1 MYARSC
7 KIQGKLS
14 QRHKFI
20 VFWMTTLKDAFSPNE
35 AARLKSQ
42 SVSTRPCTPSLI
54 WSIQLYMEECYHL
67 LGRGFPM
74 ESLFL
79 KDFDCFYIFY
89 EIVLC
94 LLLVEEIVSLLEGL
108 ASITWS
114 CDIGFLVSL
123 NFLVAKIVLSLLW
136 LLPPSGTS
144 WNLHPV
150 ASLEICLFLGYSFSL
165 LLLIL
170 QLQIIAWVINL
181 ASSLGGP
188 PSL

>member
-1 MYARSC
+1 MKKVLIHWLKQNAPSAVTVAPCFCKVHFYFSYFSVLFWFLFELSPGNSKHSSFPKSYSREILEQSRTVVYARSS

-89 EIVLC
+89 ELC
-94 LLLVEEIVSLLEGL
+94 YVCC
-108 ASITWS
+108 W
-114 CDIGFLVSL
+114 
-123 NFLVAKIVLSLLW
+123 
-136 LLPPSGTS
+136 
-144 WNLHPV
+144 
-150 ASLEICLFLGYSFSL
+150 
-165 LLLIL
+165 
-170 QLQIIAWVINL
+170 
-181 ASSLGGP
+181 
-188 PSL
+188 